1 MQIFSL
7 ILYDLHSAMQLPH
20 DQDRQACGMGQR
32 RAYCSLSE
40 GATSSRPS
48 GQDQAS
54 WVNIITE
61 TETTIRTLDLNS

>member
-1 MQIFSL
+1 MFSL
-7 ILYDLHSAMQLPH
+7 ILCDLHSAMHLPH

-32 RAYCSLSE
+32 QACCSLSE

-48 GQDQAS
+48 EQEQAS

-61 TETTIRTLDLNS
+61 IETAIDILDLET